1 MDPISQPTDEMPIKC
16 LVSSAIHRI
25 AINDRYADGINLV
38 IALLLQR
45 LGGSVELTE
54 AEARAFRETGQAARI
69 EAFGVPE
76 GENTGKGWKLTTINN
91 DEAIAQSIQDILDT
105 IHLLAGPMTGKEDT
119 GLGKFAA

>member
-1 MDPISQPTDEMPIKC
+1 MDPISQPTEDMPIKC

-69 EAFGVPE
+69 EAFGAPE
-76 GENTGKGWKLTTINN
+76 GDVTAKGWKLTTLTN
-91 DEAIAQSIQDILDT
+91 DDAIAQSLQDILDT
-105 IHLLAGPMTGKEDT
+105 IHLLTGPATGKEEN